1 MKTASSLAPP
11 SGSTRA
17 SVLLCLLLTLGSAS
31 VCAAP
36 DEELLGRAQGYPV
49 GHASNWFSQESV
61 RVGSFSHQGEIL
73 GLMNGGVRELAP
85 SAQPL
90 TLLRSAT
97 EPTYRWHIDAL
108 RNLGVDDYLA
118 RQRVMGLLVIKDGV
132 IQVERYQYRRGPQHR
147 FVSNSMSKSL
157 VSLAVGLALKEG
169 LLHSLDDAAQRYAP
183 ALTGSL
189 YGPVRLRDLLRMAS
203 GLRFTERYDGVDD
216 LERFG
221 RVAAREGLEA
231 AAVQLGTRAAP
242 PGERFNY
249 ASADTIALTLV
260 LRGATGMGLSE
271 YLQSRLWEP
280 MGAEMSALWRTD
292 RLGVEIASG
301 NFNAGL
307 RDYGRLG
314 MLLAHD
320 GQRPDSGRQVLP
332 RDYLLEA
339 TDAGRHPAMFS
350 PGQATPYFGY
360 GYQFWTFPGRARRFA
375 LLGVYG
381 QMIFVDPALKLVMVQ
396 TSANAKPH
404 ARDTSLA
411 READAFW
418 RGLVAYYGGS
428 W

>member
-1 MKTASSLAPP
+1 MHAALLLSALLSLWP
-11 SGSTRA
+11 A
-17 SVLLCLLLTLGSAS
+17 SVL
-31 VCAAP
+31 AAP
-36 DEELLGRAQGYPV
+36 DEELLGRSQGYPV
-49 GHASNWFSQESV
+49 GQASNWFSQESV
-61 RVGSFSHQGEIL
+61 RVGSFSHQGEIP
-73 GLMNGGVRELAP
+73 GLMNGGVQELTP

-90 TLLRSAT
+90 MMPRSAT

-108 RNLGVDDYLA
+108 RNLGVDDFLA

-157 VSLAVGLALKEG
+157 VSLAVGLALQEG
-169 LLHSLDDAAQRYAP
+169 FLHSLDDAAQRYAP
-183 ALTGSL
+183 GLMGSL

-221 RVAAREGLEA
+221 RAAAREGLEA

-271 YLQSRLWEP
+271 YLQSRLWGP

-314 MLLAHD
+314 VLLAHD
-320 GQRPDSGRQVLP
+320 GQRPDSGRQILP

-339 TDAGRHPAMFS
+339 TDAGRHPALFS